1 MTRRKK
7 LALLK
12 KGVQMLEPVW
22 KEEALV
28 PLERTGSRALLRKE
42 TPGVGKMIPVEKL
55 KRMGLLGGGALLG
68 LSLLG
73 SAVRVESM
81 RLAFSHELKRQLKPM
96 QEKLERREKQ
106 NEALKAELERQA
118 G

>member
-22 KEEALV
+22 KEEAL
-28 PLERTGSRALLRKE
+28 
-42 TPGVGKMIPVEKL
+42 
-55 KRMGLLGGGALLG
+55 
-68 LSLLG
+68 
-73 SAVRVESM
+73 
-81 RLAFSHELKRQLKPM
+81 
-96 QEKLERREKQ
+96 
-106 NEALKAELERQA
+106 KAELERQA